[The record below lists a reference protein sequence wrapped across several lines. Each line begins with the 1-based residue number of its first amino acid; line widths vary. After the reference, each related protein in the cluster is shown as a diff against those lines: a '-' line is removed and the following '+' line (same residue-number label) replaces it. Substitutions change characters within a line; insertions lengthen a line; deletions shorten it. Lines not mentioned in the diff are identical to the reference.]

1 MYISISCITAF
12 YGFRPYGGSLLS
24 NSHKSKQKGLA
35 PCVRLS
41 LRSSS
46 LAPVPLRG
54 HAVTGHPWPNTA
66 LPASMPVDPLRR
78 TSTRPPER
86 GGRSRSKTRSQT
98 DHKQIT
104 NRSQTDH
111 KQIKTLWRCSS
122 CSHSLQRSHISV
134 HQVKPFTRF
143 CEQLSPTELQ
153 QHHPYSPHRGKT
165 HR

>member
-1 MYISISCITAF
+1 MCLAELKV
-12 YGFRPYGGSLLS
+12 SLLQRGTFV
-24 NSHKSKQKGLA
+24 KQPQKYPKRPC

-86 GGRSRSKTRSQT
+86 GGRSRSKARSQA
-98 DHKQIT
+98 DHKQVT
-104 NRSQTDH
+104 SRSQAGH
-111 KQIKTLWRCSS
+111 KQVTSGLEHTALMKNYKSLPYPACLCPSSPS
-122 CSHSLQRSHISV
+122 CS
-134 HQVKPFTRF
+134 
-143 CEQLSPTELQ
+143 
-153 QHHPYSPHRGKT
+153 
-165 HR
+165 